1 MRRVALTGGIAT
13 GKSTILRRLLQPHG
27 IPTIDA
33 DVLAREVV
41 RPGTPAAAAIRDR
54 FGDVLFTADGE
65 LDRKAL
71 GALVFREPQARLALE
86 GIVHPEVYAR
96 IMRWF
101 SELPPST
108 PVAVADIPLLFET
121 HHENDFDTVV
131 VAACEPAEQV
141 ARLMRR
147 DGLTESEARQRLDA
161 QWPIAE
167 KVQRADYV
175 IWTDGPP
182 TATAEQVDALAARLS
197 V

>member
-13 GKSTILRRLLQPHG
+13 GKSTILRRLQQRG
-27 IPTIDA
+27 IPTVDA

-41 RPGTPAAAAIRDR
+41 RPGTPGAAAIRER
-54 FGDVLFTADGE
+54 FGDVLFNADGE

-71 GALVFREPQARLALE
+71 GALVFREPDARLALE
-86 GIVHPEVYAR
+86 EIIHPEVYAR
-96 IMRWF
+96 ISRWF
-101 SELPPST
+101 DGLPT
-108 PVAVADIPLLFET
+108 PTTVAVADIPLLFET
-121 HHENDFDTVV
+121 HREGDFQTVV
-131 VAACEPAEQV
+131 VAACAPAEQV

-147 DGLTESEARQRLDA
+147 DGLNEAEARQRLDA

-167 KVQRADYV
+167 KVNRADYV

-182 TATAEQVDALAARLS
+182 AETAEQVDALAAKLS